1 MDNGGAPDTRIWGE
15 AKPSSKPLV
24 FLESEEIIT
33 IHLMTRSAEQPL
45 PDICIQESLD
55 CHSCTA
61 STARE
66 LARACPGLPGKLV
79 TQLFVQIHVHSA
91 CARMHANFARA
102 YSGVLEPLAATAA
115 A

>member
-1 MDNGGAPDTRIWGE
+1 
-15 AKPSSKPLV
+15 
-24 FLESEEIIT
+24 
-33 IHLMTRSAEQPL
+33 MTRSAEQAL
-45 PDICIQESLD
+45 PDICIQEGMN

-66 LARACPGLPGKLV
+66 LARACPGLPGKLI

-91 CARMHANFARA
+91 CARMHANFTRA
-102 YSGVLEPLAATAA
+102 YSEEMEISVAPAIKKPMGTRRPIAATAA